1 MRSSCLILAAAALA
15 SLSPDLVHGVRV
27 CRVVSTVVP
36 PTTSV
41 PPSTDT
47 NATTLE
53 PSTKTP
59 ASNSSTTTT
68 LEPSTPQVTPEP
80 SSTKAPSNATTTTT
94 SPTTTTTKPVPTT
107 PSVTPHTTEATT
119 APSLSS
125 LLDNRRRL
133 DDSTTDAPTE
143 TPETTASPSS
153 STSTRAPLSPTTTAS
168 SGVSKAPQTTTPAT
182 TRNATVATTTPVPTS
197 TLPTSPSPSSSSS
210 SSADL
215 LVCNEQFYNQW
226 LTLNLTCNGLPL
238 DVSQAVD
245 AASCLAAS
253 DASSSCHALCSFP
266 SCNGVNWS
274 YGNQTGFLDTIYR
287 GVDLSKLVSASAS
300 TSAWTFGF
308 ACVAASDGN
317 ATWSIQDCTCNAAAW
332 NQTGVNSTSWM
343 ASNTSYIMADGVF
356 FGNSTNGTNSGKPN
370 GTANYGNTPAP
381 QQVSPRPKM
390 TLSSSTATATVAVTT
405 LAVVSSSVMGTSTA
419 AATSTAVAGSSA
431 ILVTLDVVQF
441 GSLINQLPL
450 GHKADILS
458 NLGPSFKYAVFNFF
472 EVGPGA
478 PQEASADGKKRLLAT
493 DVVCDG
499 MCQYAGKLGVS
510 KYNLFV
516 TTLVGIVVVAA
527 ALVVLYGIA
536 AGIATLVAPTRGL
549 ASEWFHHL
557 VGAMVVLAIA
567 SQYAIGVTGTYE
579 IYLSIK
585 IQEYRYSFF
594 LAVFSLLVLAI
605 GTLAFGYY
613 IIAKHEKDLVDVDQI
628 AHTKKPVARRYGAL
642 YDEYTFENRFFFA
655 PKMLLALLC
664 GMTTGAAFLSNGAQV
679 VLTLVF
685 HILFLVHLE
694 RCQPF
699 QTPFMQHTMSLITV
713 MKVLTLVLSIFLLSS
728 VAGLPSSFHNGVSY
742 VIVAIQLL
750 VLVGLMV
757 RQVVLIYQR
766 YRAMKEFEQN
776 NTDSALKPL
785 SAEQVEYMK
794 LGRL

>member
-1 MRSSCLILAAAALA
+1 
-15 SLSPDLVHGVRV
+15 
-27 CRVVSTVVP
+27 
-36 PTTSV
+36 
-41 PPSTDT
+41 
-47 NATTLE
+47 
-53 PSTKTP
+53 
-59 ASNSSTTTT
+59 
-68 LEPSTPQVTPEP
+68 
-80 SSTKAPSNATTTTT
+80 
-94 SPTTTTTKPVPTT
+94 
-107 PSVTPHTTEATT
+107 
-119 APSLSS
+119 
-125 LLDNRRRL
+125 
-133 DDSTTDAPTE
+133 
-143 TPETTASPSS
+143 
-153 STSTRAPLSPTTTAS
+153 
-168 SGVSKAPQTTTPAT
+168 
-182 TRNATVATTTPVPTS
+182 
-197 TLPTSPSPSSSSS
+197 
-210 SSADL
+210 
-215 LVCNEQFYNQW
+215 
-226 LTLNLTCNGLPL
+226 
-238 DVSQAVD
+238 
-245 AASCLAAS
+245 
-253 DASSSCHALCSFP
+253 
-266 SCNGVNWS
+266 
-274 YGNQTGFLDTIYR
+274 
-287 GVDLSKLVSASAS
+287 
-300 TSAWTFGF
+300 
-308 ACVAASDGN
+308 
-317 ATWSIQDCTCNAAAW
+317 
-332 NQTGVNSTSWM
+332 
-343 ASNTSYIMADGVF
+343 
-356 FGNSTNGTNSGKPN
+356 
-370 GTANYGNTPAP
+370 
-381 QQVSPRPKM
+381 
-390 TLSSSTATATVAVTT
+390 
-405 LAVVSSSVMGTSTA
+405 
-419 AATSTAVAGSSA
+419 
-431 ILVTLDVVQF
+431 
-441 GSLINQLPL
+441 
-450 GHKADILS
+450 
-458 NLGPSFKYAVFNFF
+458 
-472 EVGPGA
+472 
-478 PQEASADGKKRLLAT
+478 
-493 DVVCDG
+493 